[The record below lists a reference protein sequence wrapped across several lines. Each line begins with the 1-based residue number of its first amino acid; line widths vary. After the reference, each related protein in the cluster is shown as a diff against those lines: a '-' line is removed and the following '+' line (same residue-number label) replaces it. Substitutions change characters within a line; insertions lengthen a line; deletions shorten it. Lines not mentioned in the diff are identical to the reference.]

1 VRVVLKK
8 INMKALENQ
17 IEFYNQLLD
26 TEKNIVKAF
35 ALKGAFNLPS
45 EITDILMLR
54 IRVTQKKVKELI
66 ERSVSAGIIVTSN
79 DHYYYGTPRY
89 KVFVPFMV
97 YVYPQLEGFE
107 SEWLM
112 NKGKF
117 ERFFYFNE
125 SDVFVLVKNFLY
137 ELLYEKNVSVEV
149 QNQLLNHSQILGE
162 LDITVYPEYLKN
174 IKKLSPELINRIYL
188 FKINKLITELS
199 PVDQLIELKNTFEF
213 YLGKNSGLLSLEN
226 NIDFYKGDFGN
237 IIKRG
242 TSNQLLVVE
251 AISNLITGNPD
262 NAIKLFDQQ
271 LKLLRKEYKGI
282 QIFPVFVH
290 NYFYFVT
297 LLCVNSD
304 ECVTRA
310 QKILNTFDKVSYA
323 ESNNYFKTILFNILN
338 KKAEKELEKE
348 SIYAYIL
355 NTSDMVSLFLISM
368 LYLAELTPPANA
380 TEYIIQLIQK
390 GYDSENYLFTYEA
403 AYVADKWFGTS
414 ETAQLY
420 QKVAARMSYP
430 PVCSLINRQEEWEKS
445 LNLLF
450 NSIGGLKSSN
460 VTTKSS
466 ENNTRVIYLF
476 TPQYMGIKPIL
487 QTRNAKGEW
496 SKGRNIA
503 MKTFYEGRTQG
514 MTEQDVRISKTIRHY
529 KGGYYDPDL
538 YDFSSKVIV
547 ELVGHPFIFL
557 DGANEI
563 PIEFVAAQPE
573 ISVTPKKNCYIL
585 KSNISDFTSGI
596 FVKKET
602 NTRYNVYNLS
612 TSQMNMLKIL
622 TQQNITIPEYGKEKL
637 IQLLGEM
644 SKYATVHS
652 DVLGSTAISNQNVKM
667 VQPDNRIRVQLL
679 PFGDG
684 LKAELFVKPFGEFP
698 PYCKP
703 GLGGK
708 ILITSQNGEQLQVK
722 RDLETEQKYSN
733 LLLNDIQQLESVNM
747 NEELIAFN
755 EPLDSL
761 NLLDV
766 LAAYK
771 NECVVEWPE
780 GERFKISSIAS
791 FSNLNLQIKS
801 KNNWFEL
808 EGELKVNEDTVIS
821 IQQLMTLK
829 SHGRFVELKDG
840 EFIALSNELKKR
852 LDELYT
858 FSVNGKNGLQINKFA
873 SIALGNTLD
882 NVDNL
887 KTDKAWKSFRNQIE
901 LQYVSEASIPSNL
914 QAELR
919 PYQEEGFRWLSRL
932 SEWNAGACLADD
944 MGLGKTVQTLAILL
958 HRASKGAAMVICPV
972 SVIGN
977 WISEAQRFAPT
988 LNVKVLGNNDRQQIL
1003 NDLGPGDVLI
1013 TSYGLLQSE
1022 VKLFVEKKFATVVLD
1037 EAHVIKNYATKTS
1050 KATMQLKADF
1060 RLALTGTPLQNHQG
1074 EIWNLFN
1081 FIVPGLLGNLNHF
1094 TNTFIKPDNDYAR
1107 RLLKKL
1113 IAPFILRRTK
1123 TAVLDELPP
1132 KTEII
1137 KKVQLSDAEIAFY
1150 EALRRQAIINLESDG
1165 DNQGGKHIQALAEIT
1180 RLRQA
1185 CCNPLLVDANIGIES
1200 SKLTTFLEITDE
1212 LIENKH
1218 RALVFSQFVS
1228 HLNIIRKALDKK
1240 GITYQYLDGSTPIPE
1255 RERSVKNFQSG
1266 EGELFLISLKA
1277 GGLGL
1282 NLTSADFVIHL
1293 DPWWNPAIEDQASD
1307 RAYRIG
1313 QNRPVT
1319 VYRLVAENTIE
1330 EKIIKLHDTKRDL
1343 AESLLEGSDQSVK
1356 LSFNELVSLI
1366 RESF

>member
-1 VRVVLKK
+1 
-8 INMKALENQ
+8 MKTLEKQ

-26 TEKNIVKAF
+26 GEKIIVKAF

-66 ERSVSAGIIVTSN
+66 ERSMSAGIIVVSN
-79 DHYYYGTPRY
+79 DHYYYSTPKY

-97 YVYPQLEGFE
+97 YVYPQLDGYEN
-107 SEWLM
+107 EWLF
-112 NKGKF
+112 NKGKLK
-117 ERFFYFNE
+117 RFFFLSE
-125 SDVFVLVKNFLY
+125 PDDFVLAKNFLY
-137 ELLYEKNVSVEV
+137 ELLYEKAVSVEV
-149 QNQLLNHSQILGE
+149 QNQLLDYPQMLGE
-162 LDITVYPEYLKN
+162 LDIAVYPEYLKN
-174 IKKLSPELINRIYL
+174 IKKLSPELINRIYI

-199 PVDQLIELKNTFEF
+199 PIDKLIEQKNTFEL
-213 YLGKNSGLLSLEN
+213 YLGKNFGLLSFEDV
-226 NIDFYKGDFGN
+226 IDFYKGDFVN

-242 TSNQLLVVE
+242 TGNQLLVVE
-251 AISNLITGNPD
+251 AINNLVTGNPD

-282 QIFPVFVH
+282 QIFPAFIH

-297 LLCVNSD
+297 LLCINSD
-304 ECVTRA
+304 ECLIRA
-310 QKILNTFDKVSYA
+310 QKILNNYNKVSYA
-323 ESNNYFKTILFNILN
+323 ESNNYFKAILFNILN
-338 KKAEKELEKE
+338 KKAEKELEKA
-348 SIYAYIL
+348 SMYAYIL
-355 NTSDMVSLFLISM
+355 NNSDMVSLFLISM
-368 LYLAELTPPANA
+368 LYLAELTPPSNV

-390 GYDSENYLFTYEA
+390 GYDSGNYLFTYEA

-450 NSIGGLKSSN
+450 NSIGGSKSSN
-460 VTTKSS
+460 VTSKSS

-476 TPQYMGIKPIL
+476 NPHNMDIKPIL

-503 MKTFYEGRTQG
+503 MKTFHEGRTQG
-514 MTEQDVRISKTIRHY
+514 MTEQDVKVSKTIKLY
-529 KGGYYDPDL
+529 KGGYYDSDF
-538 YDFSSKVIV
+538 YEFSSKVV
-547 ELVGHPFIFL
+547 TELVGHPFIFL

-563 PIEFVAAQPE
+563 PVEFVAAQPE
-573 ISVTPKKNCYIL
+573 IRVASKKNCYSL
-585 KSNISDFTSGI
+585 KSNISDFTSEI

-612 TSQMNMLKIL
+612 TNQMSMLRIL

-652 DVLGSTAISNQNVKM
+652 DVLGSTAVSQNVKM
-667 VQPDNRIRVQLL
+667 VEPDNRIRVQLL

-684 LKAELFVKPFGEFP
+684 LKAELYVKPFGEFP
-698 PYCKP
+698 PYSKP
-703 GLGGK
+703 GVGGK
-708 ILITSQNGEQLQVK
+708 VLITNQNGEQLQVK
-722 RDLETEQKYSN
+722 RDLGTEQKYSN
-733 LLLNDIQQLESVNM
+733 LLLNDIQQLENVNM
-747 NEELIAFN
+747 SEELIAFD

-766 LAAYK
+766 LAAHK
-771 NECVVEWPE
+771 DECVIEWPE
-780 GERFKISSIAS
+780 GERFKISSTAS
-791 FSNLNLQIKS
+791 FSNLNLKIKS

-808 EGELKVNEDTVIS
+808 EGELKVDEDTVIS

-852 LDELYT
+852 LEELYT

-873 SIALGNTLD
+873 SIALGNTFD

-887 KTDKAWKSFRNQIE
+887 KTDKAWKSFREKIE
-901 LQYVSEASIPSNL
+901 LQYVSEANIPSNL

-919 PYQEEGFRWLSRL
+919 PYQEEGFRWMSCL
-932 SEWNAGACLADD
+932 SELNAGACLADD

-977 WISEAQRFAPT
+977 WISETQRFAPT
-988 LNVKVLGNNDRQQIL
+988 LNVKALGNNDRQQIL
-1003 NDLGPGDVLI
+1003 NDLGPGDVLV

-1022 VKLFVEKKFATVVLD
+1022 VKLFVEKEFATVVLD

-1060 RLALTGTPLQNHQG
+1060 RLALTGTPLQNHLG
-1074 EIWNLFN
+1074 DIWNLFN
-1081 FIVPGLLGNLNHF
+1081 FIIPGLLGNLNHF
-1094 TNTFIKPDNDYAR
+1094 TDTFIKPDNDHAR

-1113 IAPFILRRTK
+1113 ITPFILRRTK
-1123 TAVLDELPP
+1123 TTVLDELPP